1 VGEVEEAFAVGA
13 QMAREVWM
21 TESPRFV
28 DVGVFNCYP
37 KDTEATTALTALTPA
52 KVTGDPVVREGGVI
66 VITTASPEGG
76 GIHQQEGYG
85 MRGHRGYYRLPHPPD
100 HFMDRQL
107 IIYSPNLGRWDL
119 QHIFAP
125 GHIMLNEWDH
135 VIEMLQGMVP
145 ARPRVAVFPVAATQI
160 SD

>member
-1 VGEVEEAFAVGA
+1 
-13 QMAREVWM
+13 MAREVWL
-21 TESPRFV
+21 TEAPRFV
-28 DVGVFNCYP
+28 DVGVFNSYP

-52 KVTGDPVVREGGVI
+52 KVKGDPVVRRGGVI
-66 VITTASPEGG
+66 VITTASPEGT

-85 MRGHRGYYRLPHPPD
+85 MRGHRGYYRLPQPPD

-107 IIYSPNLGRWDL
+107 VIYSPNLTTLDL

-125 GHIMLNEWDH
+125 GYILLNEWEQ
-135 VIEMLQGMVP
+135 VIDTLRGMLPGL
-145 ARPRVAVFPVAATQI
+145 PRVAVFPLAATQI